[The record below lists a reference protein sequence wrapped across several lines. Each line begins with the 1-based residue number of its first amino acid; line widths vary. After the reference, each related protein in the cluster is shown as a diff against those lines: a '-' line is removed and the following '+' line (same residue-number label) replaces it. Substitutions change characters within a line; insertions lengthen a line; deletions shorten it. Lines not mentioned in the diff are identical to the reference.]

1 MIRREG
7 FCRQAGAGW
16 RQPHVVRSCALRT
29 QNEARAG
36 PTMGAGP
43 GAGILGVEGGTEP
56 LRLLNTGKIQ
66 VSGCVEGP
74 ENTENG

>member
-1 MIRREG
+1 MLWFLRRCE
-7 FCRQAGAGW
+7 RKM
-16 RQPHVVRSCALRT
+16 RP
-29 QNEARAG
+29 
-36 PTMGAGP
+36 GP
-43 GAGILGVEGGTEP
+43 GRDGRRSRRRNPGVEGGTEP